1 MKEIPVGVRRNPG
14 VYGCV
19 HCTYSLFMAGK
30 TKGDKLTESEGRV
43 LALLARLE
51 TPTAYSIYATLA
63 GSPTGELQASK
74 GTIYPI
80 IERLK
85 ARGLIE
91 ATRLPRKGSGA
102 ESLEV
107 TAKGTEA
114 IRKWITDI
122 GPEHIL
128 VYDPLRSRIP
138 ALQFL
143 SSEERLEWLTSVKRL
158 NQEKVDQ
165 VDAYQ
170 GQVEMSFEAVVHA
183 AAFYALWGQ
192 SKWLDKLLI
201 ELVENPKQIRPTRI
215 KVP

>member
-1 MKEIPVGVRRNPG
+1 
-14 VYGCV
+14 
-19 HCTYSLFMAGK
+19 MAGK
-30 TKGDKLTESEGRV
+30 TKGDRLTESEGRV

-51 TPTAYSIYATLA
+51 TPTAYSVYATLA

-80 IERLK
+80 VDRLK

-91 ATRLPRKGSGA
+91 ATPLPRKGAGA
-102 ESLEV
+102 EQLSV
-107 TAKGTEA
+107 TPKGIAAVRT
-114 IRKWITDI
+114 WVTDI
-122 GPEHIL
+122 RAEHIL

-143 SSEERLEWLTSVKRL
+143 SPEERMEWLTSIKQL
-158 NQEKVDQ
+158 NQQKVDQ

-170 GQVEMSFEAVVHA
+170 NEVEMSFEAVVHA

-201 ELVENPKQIRPTRI
+201 ELVENPEQIKPTRI